1 MNATASSVLPL
12 TAIALCLT
20 PKQWFDML
28 GFEWSMEILQA
39 QRQARSRREAIL
51 DMIDTPWFYPTPI
64 GYDSMGAP
72 LYPHQLPA

>member
-12 TAIALCLT
+12 ATLAFLLK
-20 PKQWFDML
+20 PKQWVDYF
-28 GFEWSMEILQA
+28 GFENAMQILEA
-39 QRQARSRREAIL
+39 SRIAKCRREVL
-51 DMIDTPWFYPTPI
+51 LLNTELTPV